1 LNLKRDSIPLSRR
14 LRLGRL
20 AYRLWHRPRQ
30 WCDLARTYGWG
41 LSVRASLGE
50 RRMGAAAKHL
60 PAPPAGG
67 EKLTVPIY
75 FLTGRRFWQQTL
87 FCAHSFV
94 QQSGLGAEFCF
105 VSDGTMDDEI
115 ARQLTRLFPAAHV
128 LDHAKLDEKLFTALP
143 PARFPTLHAHRR
155 RFVLLR
161 KLTDTLAGEHG
172 YRLFLDSDMI
182 FWRRPDEMLAR
193 LARAEPLYMADLG
206 DDGYTLP
213 RSMLQ
218 EKLGITAA
226 PGVNSGVVAV
236 HPEQVDWDLL
246 ERACAFLLSEG
257 GDQRL
262 LEQTLWAIVLGAQNG
277 RPLPASD
284 YRLVIEPP
292 ACREAI
298 AAGRPAL
305 LHYAWHARLHYAAS
319 EWQYYLNSSAT

>member
-1 LNLKRDSIPLSRR
+1 MTSLARQ

-30 WCDLARTYGWG
+30 WCDLARTYGLG
-41 LSVRASLGE
+41 LSVRALLGE
-50 RRMGAAAKHL
+50 RRMCAAATRL
-60 PAPPAGG
+60 PVLPDS
-67 EKLTVPIY
+67 ETKLTAPIY

-94 QQSGLGAEFCF
+94 RQSGLGAEFCF

-115 ARQLTRLFPAAHV
+115 AQQLTRLFPAARV
-128 LDHAKLDEKLFTALP
+128 LGHAGLDEKIASVLP

-161 KLTDTLAGEHG
+161 KLTDTLAGERG

-182 FWRRPDEMLAR
+182 FWRRPDEMLDR
-193 LARAEPLYMADLG
+193 LARAEPFYMADLG

-213 RSMLQ
+213 RSGLQ
-218 EKLGITAA
+218 EKLGVTAA

-246 ERACAFLLSEG
+246 ERACALLLAEG

-262 LEQTLWAIVLGAQNG
+262 LEQTLWAIVFGAQNG

-284 YRLVIEPP
+284 YRLVIDPP
-292 ACREAI
+292 TCREAI

-305 LHYAWHARLHYAAS
+305 LHYAWHARLQYAAA
-319 EWQYYLNSSAT
+319 EWQYYLETASVASA